1 VQGDVVNNDADV
13 GDLFKVVFIPNYN
26 VSLAEIIVPA
36 NDISQHISTAGMEA
50 SGTSNMKFAMNGGLI
65 IGTMDGANIEIA
77 AEIDRENM
85 FIFGAEAHEVPALRA
100 TRRTKAAQPYCPEL
114 TRVMDDMAAGKYGP
128 MDEVAPLLNTL
139 KWENDYYL
147 VSHDFPAYLK
157 AQEAV
162 DATYRDAGEWTRRS
176 ILSTAGMGK
185 FSTDRTIEEYARDIW
200 HITPCRRLA
209 PVTDAMGR
217 ARSFPSLVSPAL
229 MGADGGSGSS
239 GKLAAAGGAG
249 VMGASP
255 ASSSGAAANGDSHA
269 YSNRHRH

>member
-1 VQGDVVNNDADV
+1 
-13 GDLFKVVFIPNYN
+13 
-26 VSLAEIIVPA
+26 
-36 NDISQHISTAGMEA
+36 MEA